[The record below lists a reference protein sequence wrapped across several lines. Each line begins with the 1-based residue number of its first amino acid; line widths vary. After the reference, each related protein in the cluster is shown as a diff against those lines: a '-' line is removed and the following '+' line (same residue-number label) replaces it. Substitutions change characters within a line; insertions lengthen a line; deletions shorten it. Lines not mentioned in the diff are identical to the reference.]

1 MLKRSCMVLL
11 AFGLLIG
18 SAAAASAED
27 ARNLKI
33 GVVITQKLLATTQI
47 GKNAAEKLKVKKDEA
62 QQQLD
67 RKANEIG
74 DMKKDLEKR
83 LMVLKPE
90 EKDRAREDFDR
101 KSRDGMRL
109 KEDLERELQKEENKQ
124 LAEVNEFLSKIVMQY
139 GKDRGYDVILDA
151 SATLYFSDAPD
162 VTDEIVAEA
171 DKAYKKK

>member
-11 AFGLLIG
+11 VGLLI
-18 SAAAASAED
+18 AAAAPVRAQEGKS
-27 ARNLKI
+27 LKI
-33 GVVITQKLLATTQI
+33 GLVITQKLLATTQI

-67 RKANEIG
+67 RKANEIN

-83 LMVLKPE
+83 LMVLKPD
-90 EKDRAREDFDR
+90 EKDKAREEFER

-124 LAEVNEFLSKIVMQY
+124 LGEVNEFLSKVVIQF
-139 GKDRGYDVILDA
+139 GKEHGYDLIIDA
-151 SATLYFSDAPD
+151 SATLYFSEAPD
-162 VTDEIVAEA
+162 ITDEIVAAA
-171 DKAYKKK
+171 DKAYKK